1 MKTTHGT
8 EKKGLNN
15 ESVIRAELNYIKNSG
30 LGDRTWIILR
40 VNRS

>member
-15 ESVIRAELNYIKNSG
+15 EYVIRAEPNYIKNSG
-30 LGDRTWIILR
+30 
-40 VNRS
+40 